1 MKNFK
6 FLYLLLAVVGVVT
19 FTSCKE
25 EWAPGAQDA
34 NMGVYFLEPNDI
46 VVASEDT
53 SVEILVKRNQT
64 AEAAQVSV
72 LSEDKSKLFTVP
84 SSIDFAAGAE
94 EAVLK
99 ITFDGKAL
107 TPGTTYP
114 ISIQLEQA
122 QASTYGISEYTF
134 NITLPE
140 PWLPMGTGLYV
151 DDFLNVLPE
160 VEAGYSSPVDFE
172 QHADNPNRIR
182 VVNPFSPEVVGT
194 MWGGIPGY
202 MIWEENAPNHYLEF
216 DITNPANVGIADLIQ
231 LPFKI
236 NFGDDG
242 ILQAYMGFNTNEDGS
257 LVTPVVYDEGII
269 KFPTDGSMFLL
280 YELGGKFYGW
290 SSNSAGLMQY
300 VLPGV
305 ELSDYT
311 LIAEYAGMYVSAD
324 NTSASAVIGFT
335 LGADVES
342 YKFTIVSGAVEDVAA
357 VAATIVDGTAEDIV
371 EGTPE
376 LTQYEAQLP
385 TGTYTVV
392 AVAYAGGEVV
402 GEPASTFFYFPGAG
416 GGEKPQVEA
425 NFVVTSL
432 AQIFAADADRAAA
445 MEKSYP
451 AEYFVGILLDI
462 AKPEE
467 ITGLRLYYDD
477 ATALHN
483 AVETGVFESYDEIV
497 EAYGDDVYAWVQEI
511 AKGNIRILNF
521 PAGSNYCY
529 LFAVDTI
536 YGTTQYY
543 HIDYAMPAYS
553 GSFAVGNYT
562 MTDDKY
568 TANLSITPGTSPAY
582 VLVETSDIPGWQ
594 FYGAYDPTAQ
604 TVTIDGTAYG
614 FESNGSLFGYSLG
627 VSDSAYVCPLAY
639 ADAELKTAA
648 AGVVISLTDNVPT
661 GLSPYF
667 AIFNVADNTL
677 SGIAAVYSPATTIT
691 PAAAAAACNV
701 ASKEFKSKS
710 VESESAMIEVAQKPI
725 VVKAFNG
732 NFDYEF
738 NLTEK
743 AAQIF

>member
-25 EWAPGAQDA
+25 EWAPGAQDT
-34 NMGVYFLEPNDI
+34 NMGVYFAEPNDI
-46 VVASEDT
+46 VVAAEDT

-64 AEAAQVSV
+64 AEASQVSV

-84 SSIDFAAGAE
+84 STVAFAAGAE

-114 ISIQLEQA
+114 VSIQLAQA
-122 QASTYGISEYTF
+122 QASTYGISEYVF

-172 QHADNPNRIR
+172 KHAENPNRIR
-182 VVNPFSPEVVGT
+182 VVNPFAPEVIGT

-202 MIWEENAPNHYLEF
+202 MIWEEDAPNHYLEF

-236 NFGDDG
+236 NFQNGAC
-242 ILQAYMGFNTNEDGS
+242 QAYMGFNTNEDGS
-257 LVTPVVYDEGII
+257 LVSPVVYEDGII
-269 KFPTDGSMFLL
+269 KFPTDGSMLLL
-280 YELGGKFYGW
+280 YEEGGKFYGW
-290 SSNSAGLMQY
+290 PSNSAGLMQY

-324 NTSASAVIGFT
+324 NATSSAIIGFT

-342 YKFTIVSGAVEDVAA
+342 YKFTIVSGFVEDVAA

-402 GEPASTFFYFPGAG
+402 GQPASTFFYFPGAD

-451 AEYFVGILLDI
+451 AEYFAGILLDI
-462 AKPEE
+462 KKPYEV
-467 ITGLRLYYDD
+467 TGLRLYYDD
-477 ATALHN
+477 AAALHN

-497 EAYGDDVYAWVQEI
+497 EAYGDDVYVWVQEI
-511 AKGNIRILNF
+511 KEGNIRILNF

-543 HIDYAMPAYS
+543 HVDYAMPAYS
-553 GSFAVGNYT
+553 GNFPVGKYT

-568 TANLSITPGTSPAY
+568 TATVSITPGTSPAN

-594 FYGAYDPTAQ
+594 FYGAYNEAAQ

-614 FESNGSLFGYSLG
+614 FEGTGSLFGYSLG
-627 VSDSAYVCPLAY
+627 IDNSAYVCPMAY

-648 AGVVISLTDNVPT
+648 ESVVISLTDNVPT

-667 AIFNVADNTL
+667 AIFTVADNTVT
-677 SGIAAVYSPATTIT
+677 GTAAVYSPATTIT

-710 VESESAMIEVAQKPI
+710 VKSEIAMIEVAHKPI